1 MHCTWAMMVACIVV
15 SIPIGCIVWTMR
27 SFLVTHTC
35 MDSRSR
41 MTIWSLIITPAYP
54 LVLPDQRAWLGI
66 TGDLGAWLCIAGRVD
81 LVQTEPKQTRLYS
94 SYCVDRLVSWPV
106 TRDVSLI
113 ADFSHCWFLWLLIAD
128 SWQERWSGCLATAPW
143 SGKPSSRT
151 RGGWSGTSGALFAG
165 SGGGYLIGEAG
176 SGGGY
181 LLVQLVK

>member
-41 MTIWSLIITPAYP
+41 MTLYGHYHTSSSPCAAGSEGLTWNNWWSRGLTLYSRKSWLGANRAKADPAVQ
-54 LVLPDQRAWLGI
+54 LVLCGSPGQL
-66 TGDLGAWLCIAGRVD
+66 TGDKRC
-81 LVQTEPKQTRLYS
+81 
-94 SYCVDRLVSWPV
+94 
-106 TRDVSLI
+106 
-113 ADFSHCWFLWLLIAD
+113 FSDCWFLWLLIAD

-165 SGGGYLIGEAG
+165 SGGGYL
-176 SGGGY
+176 
-181 LLVQLVK
+181 LVQLVKQVLVVDI